1 MYTLALQLVLCT
13 LGAGEPGSLANLD
26 FSAGTLAGWEGGGF
40 AVQIA
45 SGADA
50 GQAYAVSSRG
60 TGSDGYKGALHR
72 AFVVPADA
80 AVIRFRA
87 YADRGLLNRTE
98 DSLEVLLLAAGKHI
112 IPKRVRSAGG
122 WKQSALLPAKD
133 GKVQEYMW
141 PVAAYAGKWVRIVLL
156 DEDERPG
163 CFVHCSGF
171 EVLTQDKFETEEL
184 SRDVG
189 LAGRSKLGPMTP
201 YHSQHFTAFSN
212 ADEKFSENRLADC
225 ESIYTLFYD
234 HFRRKGFALFTPSS
248 KLLVSILDSEASFE
262 TFLGRKLPAQVTGIY
277 QLQSNRLVMYD
288 FGQNES
294 FVSRTRDALKEGQ
307 RITLQMDRLRYLEG
321 VQRQSRDIR
330 ADANI
335 ATIMHEVAHQL
346 SFNSGMLNREAD
358 VPLWLAEGLACYC
371 ESTAGGAWQ
380 GIGEPNLSRIGTLA
394 EALRMRTPLLSLR
407 ELIAADRAVQSGD
420 PKRILLA
427 YAQSWALLYMMLQ
440 EEPDRTRV
448 YCKLIYPQRV
458 SERRLADFQQ
468 AFGSDLARLEQR
480 HAAYTKN
487 LVQQYA
493 PAKP

>member
-1 MYTLALQLVLCT
+1 
-13 LGAGEPGSLANLD
+13 
-26 FSAGTLAGWEGGGF
+26 
-40 AVQIA
+40 
-45 SGADA
+45 
-50 GQAYAVSSRG
+50 
-60 TGSDGYKGALHR
+60 
-72 AFVVPADA
+72 
-80 AVIRFRA
+80 
-87 YADRGLLNRTE
+87 
-98 DSLEVLLLAAGKHI
+98 
-112 IPKRVRSAGG
+112 
-122 WKQSALLPAKD
+122 
-133 GKVQEYMW
+133 
-141 PVAAYAGKWVRIVLL
+141 
-156 DEDERPG
+156 
-163 CFVHCSGF
+163 
-171 EVLTQDKFETEEL
+171 
-184 SRDVG
+184 
-189 LAGRSKLGPMTP
+189 
-201 YHSQHFTAFSN
+201 
-212 ADEKFSENRLADC
+212 
-225 ESIYTLFYD
+225 
-234 HFRRKGFALFTPSS
+234 
-248 KLLVSILDSEASFE
+248 
-262 TFLGRKLPAQVTGIY
+262 
-277 QLQSNRLVMYD
+277 
-288 FGQNES
+288 
-294 FVSRTRDALKEGQ
+294 
-307 RITLQMDRLRYLEG
+307 MDRLRYLEG